1 MRFEG
6 TLKAWNDDRGFG
18 FIATSHGGDDI
29 FVHISAMPRG
39 RCPTIGEP
47 MSFEIDHSKDGKKR
61 AVNVSRPV
69 RAGFASASKM
79 PRRLDRPPRR
89 SYLEVVVVLALVT
102 GIGWYGYGVFSKR
115 ARATSEGIVGS
126 TPAQTAA
133 PLNARCDG
141 RVYCSQMTSCAEAT
155 FFQKNCPGTEMD
167 GDNDGVPCE
176 QQWCTSPF
184 AR

>member
-6 TLKAWNDDRGFG
+6 TLKTWNDDRGFG
-18 FIATSHGGDDI
+18 FIATTQGGDDI

-39 RCPTIGEP
+39 RRPTIGEP
-47 MSFEIDHSKDGKKR
+47 LSFEIDHNKDGKKR
-61 AVNVSRPV
+61 AVNVNRPV
-69 RAGFASASKM
+69 RAAVTSPSSLA
-79 PRRLDRPPRR
+79 RRLDRPPRR
-89 SYLEVVVVLALVT
+89 SYTEVVIVLALVA
-102 GIGWYGYGVFSKR
+102 GIGGYGYNAYSKR
-115 ARATSEGIVGS
+115 VRAISEGIVGS
-126 TPAQTAA
+126 TPVRAAA

-155 FFQKNCPGTEMD
+155 YFLKNCPGTEMD